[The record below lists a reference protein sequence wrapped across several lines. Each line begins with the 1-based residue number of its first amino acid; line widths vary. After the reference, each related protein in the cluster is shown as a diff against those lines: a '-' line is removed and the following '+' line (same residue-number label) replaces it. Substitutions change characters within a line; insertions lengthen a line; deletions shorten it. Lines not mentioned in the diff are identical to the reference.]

1 MANEQEIREIKES
14 IIKLEAQV
22 AELKAGSRGARSS
35 WASFGIGFLIVF
47 VVLIISVGV
56 IQFIS

>member
-1 MANEQEIREIKES
+1 MACEQEIREIKES

-22 AELKAGSRGARSS
+22 AELKAGSSGGRSS

-47 VVLIISVGV
+47 TVFIISVGV
-56 IQFIS
+56 LQFIS

>member
-22 AELKAGSRGARSS
+22 AELKAGSRGARSNL
-35 WASFGIGFLIVF
+35 ARFGIGFLIVF
-47 VVLIISVGV
+47 VMLIISVGV
-56 IQFIS
+56 IQFIG